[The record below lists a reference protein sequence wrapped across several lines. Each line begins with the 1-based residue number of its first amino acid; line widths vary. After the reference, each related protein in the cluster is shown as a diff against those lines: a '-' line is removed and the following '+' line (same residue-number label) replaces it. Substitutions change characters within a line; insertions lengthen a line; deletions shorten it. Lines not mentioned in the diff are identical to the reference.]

1 VDVPEIHYAW
11 SGEVSIAYQVVGE
24 GPIDLVFVRGFA
36 GDLLSTWD
44 QPLILRHVLDLAE
57 FSRVIM
63 LDKRGTGLSDRTTA
77 LPTLETRMDDLRAV
91 MDDAGSERAVL
102 WSAHE
107 GSRLAVL
114 FGATYPDRT
123 LGLVL
128 FDPEP
133 RGLRSESY
141 PWAPTEQE
149 WRERLRVVRERWGTR
164 EYLEALAAELAPSR
178 ADDSEFRKWF
188 VTHMRRSLSPGAAL
202 AFLRMT
208 AEADVSDVLAAVR
221 VPTLILHRP
230 SMIGPVGYVTE
241 RIRHARVVE
250 LPNLRDSYT
259 WADDA
264 AHRLSIIETERFVSR
279 LVAAPEPDR
288 VLATVLF
295 TDIDGS
301 TEKAGEIGDAAWRK
315 LLTRH
320 HAAVRALLARHRGTE
335 IDTAGDGFFASFDGP
350 GRAIACARAI
360 RDELRGL
367 GLEIRAGLH
376 TAECE
381 VVDGK
386 LGGIAVAIGSRVA
399 ASADAGD
406 ILVTGT
412 VHDLVAG
419 SGFGFDDRGQHE
431 LKGVPGAWRLYA
443 VVDA

>member
-1 VDVPEIHYAW
+1 MDVPDVLYAR
-11 SGEVSIAYQVVGE
+11 SGEVAIAYQVVGR
-24 GPIDLVFVRGFA
+24 GPVDLVFVRGFA

-44 QPLILRHVLDLAE
+44 QPLILRHVVDLAG

-91 MDDAGSERAVL
+91 MDDAGSDRAVL
-102 WSAHE
+102 WTAHE
-107 GSRLAVL
+107 ASRLAVL
-114 FGATYPDRT
+114 FAATYPDRT

-133 RGLRSESY
+133 RGLRAEDY

-149 WRERLRVVRERWGTR
+149 WRERLRLVREGWGTR
-164 EYLEALAAELAPSR
+164 DYLEALAAELAPSR
-178 ADDSEFRKWF
+178 ADDPEFRKWF

-230 SMIGPVGYVTE
+230 SMTGPAEYVTR
-241 RIRHARVVE
+241 RIQHARVVE

-259 WADDA
+259 WADDT
-264 AHRLSIIETERFVSR
+264 AHRLSISETERFVSQ
-279 LVAAPEPDR
+279 LVAAPEQDR

-295 TDIDGS
+295 TDIVGS
-301 TEKAGEIGDAAWRK
+301 TKRAGEIGDTAWRS

-320 HAAVRALLARHRGTE
+320 HAAVRALLARHRGAE

-350 GRAIACARAI
+350 GRAIACALAI
-360 RDELRGL
+360 RDAIGRL

-386 LGGIAVAIGSRVA
+386 LGGMAVAIGARVA
-399 ASADAGD
+399 ASAEAGD

-412 VHDLVAG
+412 VRDLVAG
-419 SGFGFDDRGQHE
+419 SGIGFDERGEHE
-431 LKGVPGAWRLYA
+431 LTGVPGVWRLYA